1 MNLDYANIF
10 KQILEASKLTIG
22 LFFMTLIIALPL
34 GLLIYFM
41 SVSKFKPLSLITN
54 VFIWI
59 IRGTPLML
67 QIVLIFYG
75 PGFLFK
81 IPLIDEFW
89 GAVIA
94 FGINYAAYFAV
105 IYKGGFQSIPIGQS
119 EASRVLGLSRIQSST
134 KVILPQVGKRI
145 LQPMSNEIIT
155 LVKDTSLA
163 NVIGVAEVVF
173 AGQSIMEKTTSII
186 PLLCTGVFYPA
197 FVGILTIIFRLI
209 EKRFDYYKG

>member
-81 IPLIDEFW
+81 IPLIDE
-89 GAVIA
+89 
-94 FGINYAAYFAV
+94 
-105 IYKGGFQSIPIGQS
+105 
-119 EASRVLGLSRIQSST
+119 
-134 KVILPQVGKRI
+134 
-145 LQPMSNEIIT
+145 
-155 LVKDTSLA
+155 
-163 NVIGVAEVVF
+163 
-173 AGQSIMEKTTSII
+173 
-186 PLLCTGVFYPA
+186 
-197 FVGILTIIFRLI
+197 
-209 EKRFDYYKG
+209 

>member
-67 QIVLIFYG
+67 QIVPVSYTHLTLPTI
-75 PGFLFK
+75 
-81 IPLIDEFW
+81 
-89 GAVIA
+89 
-94 FGINYAAYFAV
+94 
-105 IYKGGFQSIPIGQS
+105 GG
-119 EASRVLGLSRIQSST
+119 
-134 KVILPQVGKRI
+134 
-145 LQPMSNEIIT
+145 
-155 LVKDTSLA
+155 
-163 NVIGVAEVVF
+163 
-173 AGQSIMEKTTSII
+173 
-186 PLLCTGVFYPA
+186 
-197 FVGILTIIFRLI
+197 
-209 EKRFDYYKG
+209 

>member
-89 GAVIA
+89 GAVIE
-94 FGINYAAYFAV
+94 FAV

-186 PLLCTGVFYPA
+186 PLLCTGVFYLA